1 MEYEQIRYQHWVAN
15 TQYQRWV
22 TELEGCYDRLD
33 ANTAWR
39 IKYEVTGVLQQIM
52 DMNGPRARQVMQTMR
67 NLFRLESEIST
78 FLYIMMDREMNNY
91 PVDLSILRRQS

>member
-1 MEYEQIRYQHWVAN
+1 MEYEQIRYQHWVAH

-22 TELEGCYDRLD
+22 TEIESCYDRLD

-39 IKYEVTGVLQQIM
+39 IKYEVTGTLQQLM
-52 DMNGPRARQVMQTMR
+52 DMNCPRTRQVIQTMR

-78 FLYIMMDREMNNY
+78 FLYIMMDREMVNC
-91 PVDLSILRRQS
+91 PVDLSIPQRQF

>member
-1 MEYEQIRYQHWVAN
+1 MDYEQTRYQHWIAH
-15 TQYQRWV
+15 TQYQRWT
-22 TELEGCYDRLD
+22 TEIQGCYDRFD

-39 IKYEVTGVLQQIM
+39 IKYEVTGTLQQLM
-52 DMNGPRARQVMQTMR
+52 DMNGPRTRQVMQTMR